1 MLLDLLVRLGRQY
14 RYHGPYTQFGILK
27 ENENEDRSS
36 NQKAVVS

>member
-14 RYHGPYTQFGILK
+14 RYHGPQFGILK